1 MRKKKLN
8 CGLCGKL
15 FESQSIMNR
24 HNCLKSLLK
33 MTKEEKAAKKAQY
46 WLLYQ
51 QKFLAARGPI
61 APRKPKK
68 KPEKKIVKKA
78 EGPGPGLFW
87 KQTFNINFP
96 ANFEHTPS
104 KKFDA
109 EIPPTIVGPDH

>member
-1 MRKKKLN
+1 
-8 CGLCGKL
+8 
-15 FESQSIMNR
+15 
-24 HNCLKSLLK
+24 
-33 MTKEEKAAKKAQY
+33 MTNEEKAAKKAQY
-46 WLLYQ
+46 WLFYQ
-51 QKFLAARGPI
+51 QKILAARGPI